1 MSVYG
6 CFSEVVFRLAR
17 PFLNRKYD
25 EGNDQRYG
33 FYPKDL
39 PEKPLWVHAVSVGEV
54 QSAYPFIK
62 GVASE
67 KPDLPVLVS
76 TITKTGKGMA
86 SQLIGPLARQIY
98 YPWDAPSVLRRALS
112 SIRPRAYVTIETEI
126 WPEMLNQLY
135 KHGIPAFLVNARLS
149 QSSYEKYERFH
160 RFWQRVIRKYAL
172 IMARSEVERERFIAL
187 GAEPDKVKVTGD
199 CKVDA
204 LIERK
209 NTADL
214 TEVRKYLSDDDS
226 VILAGSTHEGEETFV
241 LKAFGSLLKKH
252 PALRLVIVPR
262 HPERSQAILEEAKA
276 LNFGKAVLM
285 SSPDEHWNVMIVD
298 RIGVLFPL
306 YGCVKAAFLGGSIAP
321 RGGQNI
327 MEPAIWG
334 IPFCQGPDYRDFTEA
349 TGGLVAAG
357 LCEIVHDAEEMSTF
371 FDRVLSTDQSAA
383 YAEGSRRFF
392 AQLGGASLR
401 SWHYI
406 QEELRAAER

>member
-214 TEVRKYLSDDDS
+214 TEVRKYLSDDDP

-285 SSPDEHWNVMIVD
+285 SSPDEHGNVMIVD

-306 YGCVKAAFLGGSIAP
+306 YGCVKAAFLGGSIA
-321 RGGQNI
+321 R
-327 MEPAIWG
+327 
-334 IPFCQGPDYRDFTEA
+334 
-349 TGGLVAAG
+349 AA
-357 LCEIVHDAEEMSTF
+357 
-371 FDRVLSTDQSAA
+371 DRTSW
-383 YAEGSRRFF
+383 SRQF
-392 AQLGGASLR
+392 GASPSVRGRTTAILR
-401 SWHYI
+401 RRRTDS
-406 QEELRAAER
+406 LRLGCVRSFMMLKR